1 MTRIDLFWTRQSQ
14 LIMIS
19 IFWARN
25 NLVMKSSTCSKEYGL
40 HDRFFV
46 FCFYFFY
53 LLSLKLILR
62 AMHKVCAEKPKACF
76 VMNRDRKQ
84 VIKHEE
90 FFLRKVFATEIIR
103 RRAA

>member
-1 MTRIDLFWTRQSQ
+1 MTVFLF
-14 LIMIS
+14 L
-19 IFWARN
+19 
-25 NLVMKSSTCSKEYGL
+25 
-40 HDRFFV
+40 
-46 FCFYFFY
+46 FYFFY

-90 FFLRKVFATEIIR
+90 FFFTESLRNENYS
-103 RRAA
+103 

>member
-1 MTRIDLFWTRQSQ
+1 
-14 LIMIS
+14 
-19 IFWARN
+19 
-25 NLVMKSSTCSKEYGL
+25 MKSSTCSKEYGL
-40 HDRFFV
+40 HDGFF
-46 FCFYFFY
+46 FFLFY

-90 FFLRKVFATEIIR
+90 FFFTESLRNENYS
-103 RRAA
+103 

>member
-46 FCFYFFY
+46 FFLFFFTCY
-53 LLSLKLILR
+53 LQKLILR

-90 FFLRKVFATEIIR
+90 FFLRKVFATKIIR
-103 RRAA
+103 MCAA

>member
-1 MTRIDLFWTRQSQ
+1 MTRIDLFWTRQSR

-19 IFWARN
+19 IFWAWN

-46 FCFYFFY
+46 FLNFFY

-62 AMHKVCAEKPKACF
+62 AMHKVFAEKHKACF
-76 VMNRDRKQ
+76 VMIRDRKQ

-90 FFLRKVFATEIIR
+90 FFFTESLRNENYS
-103 RRAA
+103 

>member
-1 MTRIDLFWTRQSQ
+1 MTVF
-14 LIMIS
+14 
-19 IFWARN
+19 
-25 NLVMKSSTCSKEYGL
+25 
-40 HDRFFV
+40 FFV
-46 FCFYFFY
+46 YFFY

-62 AMHKVCAEKPKACF
+62 AMHKVRAEKPKACF

-90 FFLRKVFATEIIR
+90 FFLRKVFVTKIIR